1 MSVLFIPAVVP
12 KFHDHEMMSKLL
24 GVVNDSSINGV
35 DNPSLKKEEEN
46 YDKNSIKKVLIK
58 IRTSFFVIHLYFQGL
73 SLD

>member
-35 DNPSLKKEEEN
+35 DNPSQTRCQVKSAVGLQ
-46 YDKNSIKKVLIK
+46 LIK
-58 IRTSFFVIHLYFQGL
+58 
-73 SLD
+73 